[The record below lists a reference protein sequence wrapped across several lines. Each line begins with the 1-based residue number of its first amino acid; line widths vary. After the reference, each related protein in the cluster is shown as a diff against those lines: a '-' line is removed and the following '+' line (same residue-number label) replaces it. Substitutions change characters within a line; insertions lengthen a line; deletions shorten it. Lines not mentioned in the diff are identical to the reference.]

1 MSEGYVDSDGHV
13 MEDTEDLIK
22 FVRPPF
28 DNRGTRNW
36 LPSLD
41 HFHTPADGTPR
52 TPGTFDPKTGPER
65 WLEFLDKTKTDYT
78 VLYPTAGLAYGN
90 VAYPQWALAYAAGL
104 TTTSTRVISNAV
116 LASKRWR

>member
-1 MSEGYVDSDGHV
+1 MSEGCVDSDGHV
-13 MEDTEDLIK
+13 MEDAEDLIK

-52 TPGTFDPKTGPER
+52 TPGTFTPRQVRSSGWSFWTRPR
-65 WLEFLDKTKTDYT
+65 RIILS
-78 VLYPTAGLAYGN
+78 
-90 VAYPQWALAYAAGL
+90 
-104 TTTSTRVISNAV
+104 STPRPG
-116 LASKRWR
+116 